1 MSLQIENPQFT
12 VAIGARFD
20 DDHASKTESIAVS
33 LDLAS
38 IEKDKQQEC
47 LQYIINRGLGAIVS
61 EVKAAMPKDATR
73 AQFREL
79 ICAYGIEQLTQDC
92 LRIRQ
97 RGRAASEYPQAM
109 RVLDAQNL
117 RKAQQSA
124 MLKNQFMMLPLQL
137 EHIITSKGKTDCT
150 PDDLEMLGEL
160 ASRDDVVGQCATR
173 IKNWLAATD

>member
-20 DDHASKTESIAVS
+20 DDHTNKTENITIS

-137 EHIITSKGKTDCT
+137 EYIITAKGRSDCT
-150 PDDLEMLGEL
+150 PDDLAMLETL
-160 ASRDDVVGQCATR
+160 ATSDDVVGQCATR